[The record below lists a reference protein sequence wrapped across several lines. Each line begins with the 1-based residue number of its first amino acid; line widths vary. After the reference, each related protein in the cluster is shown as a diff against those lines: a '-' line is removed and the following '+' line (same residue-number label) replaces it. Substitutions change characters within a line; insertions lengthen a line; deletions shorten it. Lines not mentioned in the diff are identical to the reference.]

1 MGGTVKRFSGRPR
14 RCELSLQTAK
24 KKKKHGNR
32 KITLD
37 KFSTI
42 RIIQILRFKLY
53 GNGLQERGKEE
64 NGGCSSVG
72 RVPDCDSGC
81 RGFESH
87 LPPHSSQKRSRS
99 GAQAPS
105 GFFFVPNFLCLARAL
120 FSKIHLFDRAH
131 ASCARPN
138 ELRRGGAS
146 VMVFG
151 LFPRVYTERTWS
163 Q

>member
-42 RIIQILRFKLY
+42 GIIQILRFKLY

-87 LPPHSSQKRSRS
+87 LPPHSFQKRSRS

-105 GFFFVPNFLCLARAL
+105 GFFLFRISFASRGRFFLKFT
-120 FSKIHLFDRAH
+120 FSIER